1 MAKGNYTNKTAQ
13 SVAEFQNEKENPPV
27 ITAIK
32 GKSGRPSKGE
42 VHKISLSIPVEL
54 YEGAEFG
61 SYFFKGNITA
71 YINGLIRKDLEKNL
85 DKYKEFK
92 MMMEDFSKNL

>member
-13 SVAEFQNEKENPPV
+13 SVAEFQNEKENTPV
-27 ITAIK
+27 ITTVK
-32 GKSGRPSKGE
+32 GKSGRPSKGK
-42 VHKISLSIPVEL
+42 VHKISLAIPVEL
-54 YEGAEFG
+54 YEGTEFG

-92 MMMEDFSKNL
+92 KMMEDFSENL